1 MVLAFGHLHHK
12 SHATRQRTNTIHTH
26 TEESVESQHKRVVCW
41 SVTYLCSIAAYKNTR
56 RVYIAMDWYP
66 WLGRPTQNDMFRL
79 RCCGEC
85 AVLFKVKNLDFVFT
99 WLSFCAYRK
108 RVGPIDRRCWPLRD
122 QTKMNTEKGICWY
135 LCLLRFA
142 NIQEHPS
149 DIFWCVDSYLSHNR
163 IPLNIDVVF
172 FVYTY
177 TFSRRAKG

>member
-99 WLSFCAYRK
+99 WLSFCAHISKKGWSNRSSLLATA
-108 RVGPIDRRCWPLRD
+108 GPDENEHR
-122 QTKMNTEKGICWY
+122 EGY
-135 LCLLRFA
+135 LLISLSSAIREHSGASQRYILMCRF
-142 NIQEHPS
+142 ISVP
-149 DIFWCVDSYLSHNR
+149 
-163 IPLNIDVVF
+163 
-172 FVYTY
+172 
-177 TFSRRAKG
+177 